1 MAALTIFSVLF
12 ISAVFTVDFART
24 IVEIQRERTALKAI
38 RLKTKAGGFGV

>member
-24 IVEIQRERTALKAI
+24 IIVS
-38 RLKTKAGGFGV
+38 GPP